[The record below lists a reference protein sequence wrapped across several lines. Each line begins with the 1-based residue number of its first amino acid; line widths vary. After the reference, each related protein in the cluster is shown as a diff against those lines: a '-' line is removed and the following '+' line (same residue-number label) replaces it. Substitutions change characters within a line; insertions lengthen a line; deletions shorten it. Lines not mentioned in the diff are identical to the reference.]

1 MSIEVVS
8 ADSINIL
15 KSRVDE
21 FWCYQDLKFDMK
33 AEISG
38 IRSRILKFS

>member
-1 MSIEVVS
+1 MGWHGIVCLYEVS

-15 KSRVDE
+15 KSRLDKV
-21 FWCYQDLKFDMK
+21 WYYHDLKFDWK

-38 IRSRILKFS
+38 M